1 MEGSWVT
8 VKCVSDDDPCV
19 HEKRARSWE
28 AHASASSFLLNNY
41 SETFTLNGFDE
52 TRRRGGMWL
61 HVPAIAMSQPHHV
74 MVQSWLIEV
83 GADQQESDYRTG
95 NDWTWREAH
104 ASLGCRVMKPSQRG
118 KTSNI
123 KVSDLSASAEVRYGQ
138 ILTFLPTFFWLL
150 TSRRHHSDDSGAGW
164 ALDQHSH
171 LYPPPPALPRGPS
184 LEMSPASS
192 PGLTCSPRAQM
203 HRNYTTNYTV
213 QTLGPALTPVSTQKM
228 LIRIN
233 KAHFIVMLNNSTKV
247 YIRT

>member
-8 VKCVSDDDPCV
+8 VDCVSDDDPCV

-41 SETFTLNGFDE
+41 SETVTLNGFDE
-52 TRRRGGMWL
+52 TGRRGGMWL

-95 NDWTWREAH
+95 SNWTWREAH

-138 ILTFLPTFFWLL
+138 ILTFMPTFLRLL

-171 LYPPPPALPRGPS
+171 LYPHHQPCRGGRTAARHPRKCPLP
-184 LEMSPASS
+184 L
-192 PGLTCSPRAQM
+192 L
-203 HRNYTTNYTV
+203 
-213 QTLGPALTPVSTQKM
+213 LD
-228 LIRIN
+228 
-233 KAHFIVMLNNSTKV
+233 
-247 YIRT
+247 